1 VNRVLQLTRHIT
13 VRAYQTI
20 TCILKEIWQIKKDKK
35 GFNLVE
41 VSHERIGKGR
51 DLIGK
56 LKQTGGNG

>member
-1 VNRVLQLTRHIT
+1 
-13 VRAYQTI
+13 
-20 TCILKEIWQIKKDKK
+20 LKEIWQIKKDKK

-56 LKQTGGNG
+56 LKETGGNG